1 MNTKQLSKQ
10 TGVTPQWLRAL
21 SKKALEHSLDYIV
34 LDGVKW
40 HVKLQS
46 VAKSR
51 GKVYEYTLYDEIE
64 NQRKLALLEAKK
76 QQEKQERLA
85 LADLFI
91 PTPTKLTARDR
102 LNIITNYG
110 LSGKSVNE
118 YVIWANDVYKDLK
131 LTSRK
136 LRLWSEKFDKGG
148 IDALKDTRTGNN
160 LKIDKKILREVVLS
174 KGLVVHKSNLYEL
187 YRAKWIA
194 KNKSKI
200 GYDEKNCISYDAFNK
215 AVNRLVKDDRDL
227 YLLATK
233 GQDALLNEHFTTSK
247 SVYQDITIN
256 DEWQIDG
263 SPLDYMLTNDDG
275 VQERYKIVSIRDSF
289 SGRMV
294 WALWDNSNS
303 YSLVRTL
310 YKALKEFGKPKVI
323 IGDNGKDYLSN
334 HFQEVLERLGIRYQN
349 HRPYK
354 GKDKGGVERGFK
366 TGQHGPLELLDNFIG
381 HSVAQRQIQESRSV
395 EKSARIGGDKSYINT
410 DYDISTFRKII
421 DEYIGNTLA
430 NKYKWQAK
438 WDGEIAKGIKP
449 IFLDENLIKRN
460 LGKQTKGKKVGR
472 EGIRYNNIYYVNDF
486 LWVNNYI
493 NKRVNI
499 VENIDNIQEL
509 YVYDDDYKLLC
520 TAINRELQILTIE
533 EARNLEKIT
542 TAHKRKIINEM
553 KALQKQDRLHT
564 DDMFNLKRIEQEVKK
579 EKVQCLMKKQ
589 RDQNELQMDEEQ
601 IVPTSKSVA
610 TLQDLINKQLEED
623 ERFLNDEI
631 G

>member
-1 MNTKQLSKQ
+1 MNTKQLSKL
-10 TGVTPQWLRAL
+10 TGVTDRWLRAL
-21 SKKALEHSLDYIV
+21 SKKALENAIDYIV
-34 LDGVKW
+34 LEDIKY
-40 HVKLQS
+40 HVKLLTTT
-46 VAKSR
+46 KSR
-51 GKVYEYTLYDEIE
+51 GKVYEYTLYEDIE
-64 NQRKLALLEAKK
+64 NQRKLAQLEASKL
-76 QQEKQERLA
+76 EAEQERLA

-118 YVIWANDVYKDLK
+118 YVCWANDVYKDLK

-136 LRLWSEKFDKGG
+136 LRLWQDKFAKGG
-148 IDALKDTRTGNN
+148 IDALKDTRSGNN
-160 LKIDKKILREVVLS
+160 TKIDKKLLREVVLS
-174 KGLVVHKSNLYEL
+174 KGLVVHKTNLYDL

-194 KNKSKI
+194 KNKGKI
-200 GYDEKNCISYDAFNK
+200 DFDEKNCISYDAFNK

-263 SPLDYMLTNDDG
+263 SPLDYMLVNDDG

-294 WALWDNSNS
+294 WSLWDNSNS

-310 YKALKEFGKPKVI
+310 AKALITFGKPKVI
-323 IGDNGKDYLSN
+323 IGDNGKDYLSK

-381 HSVAQRQIQESRSV
+381 HSVKERQIQESRAV

-410 DYDISTFRKII
+410 DYDISTFRKLI
-421 DEYIGNTLA
+421 DDYIGNTLA
-430 NKYKWQAK
+430 TKYSWQDK
-438 WDGEIAKGIKP
+438 WDEELKKGVKP
-449 IFLDENLIKRN
+449 IFLDEAFITRS
-460 LGKQTKGKKVGR
+460 LGKQTVGKKVGR
-472 EGIRYNNIYYVNDF
+472 EGIRYNNIYYVADF

-509 YVYDDDYKLLC
+509 YVYDDDYNLLC
-520 TAINRELQILTIE
+520 TCVNRELQILTIE

-564 DDMFNLKRIEQEVKK
+564 NDMFNLKRIEQEVKK
-579 EKVQCLMKKQ
+579 EKVECLMKKS
-589 RDQNELQMDEEQ
+589 RDENESEDEPT
-601 IVPTSKSVA
+601 VPTPQSVA
-610 TLQDLINKQLEED
+610 LLQDL
-623 ERFLNDEI
+623 RLN
-631 G
+631 